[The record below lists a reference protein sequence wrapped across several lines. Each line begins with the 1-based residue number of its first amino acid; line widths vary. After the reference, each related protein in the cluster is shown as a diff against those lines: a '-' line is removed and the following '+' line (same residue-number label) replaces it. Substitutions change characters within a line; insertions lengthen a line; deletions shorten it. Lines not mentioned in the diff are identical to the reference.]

1 MSLIENLI
9 YKKDDFSIE
18 IPQWEILD
26 HGVTIVSG
34 PSGSGKSTIFKILL
48 GLLPCPNLRWIFE
61 GTDLA
66 QLPVKEKR
74 LGVVFQSYD
83 LFPHLT
89 ARGNLLF
96 AAEARKLTAKETQ
109 AQLDRLSTTLR
120 MESFMDRKISVC
132 SGGEKQRVALARAL
146 IGKPRVLL
154 LDEPFSAL
162 DEELRE
168 EARTLVKKTIQ
179 EFKTPA
185 LLVTHDDRDMR
196 AIGDKQFFLLNGR
209 LKTKS

>member
-9 YKKDDFSIE
+9 YQRDNFSIV
-18 IPQWEILD
+18 IPEWEILD
-26 HGVTIVSG
+26 QGLTVLSG
-34 PSGSGKSTIFKILL
+34 ASGSGKSTIFKILL
-48 GLLPCPNLRWIFE
+48 GLLPCPSLRWMFQGI
-61 GTDLA
+61 DLA

-74 LGVVFQSYD
+74 LGIVFQSYD

-89 ARGNLLF
+89 ARGNMLF
-96 AAEARKLTAKETQ
+96 AAKARKQTTQETQ
-109 AQLDRLSTTLR
+109 TLLDHLSTTLR
-120 MESFMDRKISVC
+120 MESFLDRKVGLC

-168 EARTLVKKTIQ
+168 EARSLVKKTIH
-179 EFKTPA
+179 EFKTPTI
-185 LLVTHDDRDMR
+185 LVTHDDRDVK
-196 AIGDKQFFLLNGR
+196 ALGDKQFFLVNGQFR
-209 LKTKS
+209 SF